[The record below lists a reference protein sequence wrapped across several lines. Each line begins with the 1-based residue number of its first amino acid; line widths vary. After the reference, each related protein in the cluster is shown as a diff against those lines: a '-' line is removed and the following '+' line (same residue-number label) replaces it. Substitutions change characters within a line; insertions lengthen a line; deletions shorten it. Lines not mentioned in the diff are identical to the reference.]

1 MLNIDWRQSQV
12 DVETFLRDY
21 WQRKPLFIKG
31 GLAQFSPAI
40 EPDELAGLACEEEVE
55 SRIIT
60 ERSDPPWQL
69 QRGPFS
75 DEDFAALPESHWTLL
90 VQSVDVYDESVAALL
105 EAFRFIPQWRL
116 DDVMV
121 SFAVEGGSVGPH
133 FDQYDV
139 FLVQG
144 QGRRH
149 WRLGASCDQHS
160 PTIDG
165 TPLHILSDFTEQESF
180 ICEAGDVLYIPPGVS
195 HYGVALDACMTF
207 SVGFRAPSI
216 GEVLDQFA
224 HAAGEASSASERF
237 VDARHH
243 NDAHSGAI
251 SSQDIATLR
260 RMIISQLE
268 DDCAMASWF
277 GRFMTECKHPLEA
290 LQEPLLAKEL
300 PDLLEAH
307 ELTYAPG
314 ARLAYFTHAQG
325 ILLFANGGVIPI
337 GPSLTQPFIDL
348 ADRRDNALATLQQ
361 LNDETVHSVL
371 AQLVN
376 LGALTIE

>member
-1 MLNIDWRQSQV
+1 MLHIDWRQSQV
-12 DVETFLRDY
+12 DVDTFLRDY

-31 GLAQFSPAI
+31 GLATFTPTL
-40 EPDELAGLACEEEVE
+40 EPDELAGLACEDEIE
-55 SRIIT
+55 SRIVT

-75 DEDFAALPESHWTLL
+75 DADFAALPESHWTLL
-90 VQSVDVYDESVAALL
+90 VQSVDVYDDSVAELL

-149 WRLGASCDQHS
+149 WRLGATCDQHS
-160 PTIDG
+160 PRLDG
-165 TPLHILSDFTEQESF
+165 TTLHILSEFQEQTNF

-195 HYGVALDACMTF
+195 HYGVALEACMTF
-207 SVGFRAPSI
+207 SVGFRAPSV

-224 HAAGEASSASERF
+224 HAAGETSSASQRF
-237 VDARHH
+237 VDARLH

-251 SSQDIATLR
+251 SSEDVATLR
-260 RMIISQLE
+260 RMILSQL
-268 DDCAMASWF
+268 DDDRAIADWF
-277 GRFMTECKHPLEA
+277 GRFMTECKHPLEP
-290 LQEPLLAKEL
+290 LQEPVLAREIPELLGEHSLAF
-300 PDLLEAH
+300 
-307 ELTYAPG
+307 APG
-314 ARLAYFTHAQG
+314 ARLAYFNHTQG
-325 ILLFANGGVIPI
+325 LQLFANGGVIKVPQQLS
-337 GPSLTQPFIDL
+337 SLFVDL
-348 ADRRDNALATLQQ
+348 ADRHNAALAMLQACDDMTAHAIIAE
-361 LNDETVHSVL
+361 LI
-371 AQLVN
+371 N